1 MCSLH
6 SHPVGDM
13 HVISSKLAF
22 VVISVARLCLL
33 SPTNES
39 HMSLVI
45 CFH

>member
-13 HVISSKLAF
+13 HVNCSKLAF

-33 SPTNES
+33 SPTNEG